1 MTDNTVYLFAGY
13 TVLWLLSFGYL
24 LYLGRA
30 VRELRREIKALRSLT
45 EQARRPTA
53 EPDG

>member
-13 TVLWLLSFGYL
+13 SVLWALSFGYL

-30 VRELRREIKALRSLT
+30 VRELRREVKALRSLA
-45 EQARRPTA
+45 EQGRPGGS
-53 EPDG
+53 DG